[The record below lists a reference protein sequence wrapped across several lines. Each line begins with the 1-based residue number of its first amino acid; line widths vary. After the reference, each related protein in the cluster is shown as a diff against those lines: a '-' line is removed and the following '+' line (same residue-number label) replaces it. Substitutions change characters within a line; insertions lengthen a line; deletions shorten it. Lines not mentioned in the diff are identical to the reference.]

1 MQGNPASFN
10 IGDKVKI
17 YVPPTQA
24 QLIMTGRKAK
34 HVTAWRGPCTITA
47 KLSPTAYSMSE
58 DISNRE
64 FERTIVNIRP
74 FRASRQPPAPHHDP
88 LSQEP
93 LTPGTLIA
101 IRDSPE
107 SNFRIARVTTVAR
120 ATIDMHFLGTTT
132 RDIKTAKFKNVYTH
146 NNRVHVTNRQPSRH
160 HLPFTATVDTVNLPE
175 VLLSNTIKLTAAG
188 NLDRHSKRSLAHLQ
202 DEMFVHN

>member
-34 HVTAWRGPCTITA
+34 HVAAWRGPCTTTA

-74 FRASRQPPAPHHDP
+74 FRASAVMGVR
-88 LSQEP
+88 LYG
-93 LTPGTLIA
+93 LCI
-101 IRDSPE
+101 
-107 SNFRIARVTTVAR
+107 
-120 ATIDMHFLGTTT
+120 M
-132 RDIKTAKFKNVYTH
+132 
-146 NNRVHVTNRQPSRH
+146 
-160 HLPFTATVDTVNLPE
+160 
-175 VLLSNTIKLTAAG
+175 
-188 NLDRHSKRSLAHLQ
+188 
-202 DEMFVHN
+202 